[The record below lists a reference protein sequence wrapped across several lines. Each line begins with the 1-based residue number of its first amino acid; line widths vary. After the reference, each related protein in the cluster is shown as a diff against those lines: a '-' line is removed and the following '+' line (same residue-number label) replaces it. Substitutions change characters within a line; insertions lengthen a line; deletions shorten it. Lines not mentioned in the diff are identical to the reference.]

1 MRQVF
6 IEEEEKG
13 DDYISRFGQHETW
26 NDLYRMEDW
35 QPHKMEEVE
44 LSEAVQRAHLSAF
57 FADQYGLRYPV
68 SPLLALDATMAM
80 IRGSIQQ
87 LSAGSLWYRLQL
99 GLKVRI
105 VMRRFLQR
113 KIEGRGPRESRER
126 LLDGWLQYWREAE
139 AKAWAAHRGHVNL
152 STAQRAAFGAP
163 GAPPPSSA
171 ASLALVPDSVKA
183 RVLWELYWLLHA
195 QTLRERS
202 LYWTRWWALLRKRQK
217 LRSQVSSL
225 HQLRNYVD
233 ETTDFLGNDPVS
245 LRAINATLF
254 VMALQVPHFRYR
266 AGEEVTLKLLLLLA
280 NAPQQVFHVND
291 PDAWVRPTSGV
302 VDAFLDSSLCT
313 DPTWLRA
320 RLNLS
325 VPVIPLRTWRVD
337 LLHVPRCTSFCSSEV
352 PTEGSDEWQLLQ
364 LLEEPSSPGLLR
376 APTTSSYRTPTL
388 CNSQSPRGLL
398 RRLPSQLQLPSS
410 RSSSFSR
417 QRTLSVE
424 TNHSCSSPSRGSML
438 SRLGSFTNLQQTQGS
453 PRQAPIFARL
463 SSSILES
470 PKPVM
475 KLQSSTLSAGHATP
489 RQITPRHTTPRLSAV
504 PNEVELRR
512 KASGLIRRRSF
523 TQSADSTPS
532 TAKVCSLPP
541 LRN

>member
-1 MRQVF
+1 MNPVLGPDIAHMAQLWERN
-6 IEEEEKG
+6 E
-13 DDYISRFGQHETW
+13 W
-26 NDLYRMEDW
+26 N
-35 QPHKMEEVE
+35 
-44 LSEAVQRAHLSAF
+44 
-57 FADQYGLRYPV
+57 
-68 SPLLALDATMAM
+68 AL
-80 IRGSIQQ
+80 
-87 LSAGSLWYRLQL
+87 
-99 GLKVRI
+99 
-105 VMRRFLQR
+105 
-113 KIEGRGPRESRER
+113 
-126 LLDGWLQYWREAE
+126 REAE
-139 AKAWAAHRGHVNL
+139 EEQPPPDRAVKGSDALQCCHFGAFFTAAHGTRHPLSPTQRMGVTVQIVLHCLRRWATEGIWLHLRRTLRARVLMRNRIRMHRSSSSRQRTETLEGWLTYWQDAEAEAHRGLQRMQSIRLVGNSGAEWASQMAQAQVMT
-152 STAQRAAFGAP
+152 STCEE
-163 GAPPPSSA
+163 
-171 ASLALVPDSVKA
+171 VKLQ
-183 RVLWELYWLLHA
+183 VLWELYWLLHA